1 MQKSNI
7 TIIIQARLN
16 STRLP
21 GKVLKRI
28 SNKTIIE
35 IVHERISKSKFKNQI
50 IFAIPKNKKNSKL
63 KNFLKNKRLNYF
75 EGVIKMY

>member
-35 IVHERISKSKFKNQI
+35 IVHERISK
-50 IFAIPKNKKNSKL
+50 
-63 KNFLKNKRLNYF
+63 
-75 EGVIKMY
+75 